1 VLLQQQKS
9 KSGKV
14 KQKPS
19 SKDSSQKLFESD
31 KQVNNKAKRVKFDN
45 DNADENAKDTVAEAE
60 KLAAIPFSDEEGIY
74 LCPMSVCAVC
84 L

>member
-1 VLLQQQKS
+1 M
-9 KSGKV
+9 
-14 KQKPS
+14 
-19 SKDSSQKLFESD
+19 
-31 KQVNNKAKRVKFDN
+31 NNKAKRVKFDN